1 MLIVVGTDEQVDDL
15 HQMAGARLMRRLVVL
30 RHAKI
35 AYPPG
40 IDRPRPP
47 ARTRGAC
54 SDAGAAG
61 AWMLENV
68 GVPDHVVVSTA
79 RRARGTWT
87 LAAGRLGYI
96 GAAGYDIPGSGPL
109 TVDPRVYEASVR
121 TLLAVLR
128 ELPARAQTAVLVG
141 HNPGCEDLVDL
152 LAGQRDEPAAALL
165 SVKYPTSGTAV
176 LEFDG
181 DGPTSLPARRT
192 SRCSR
197 RRAADAQRTG
207 ERGWGCRPRRRP
219 ARSPR
224 G

>member
-1 MLIVVGTDEQVDDL
+1 
-15 HQMAGARLMRRLVVL
+15 MRRLVVM
-30 RHAKI
+30 RHAKS

-40 IDRPRPP
+40 IDDHDRPLAP
-47 ARTRGAC
+47 RGVQ
-54 SDAGAAG
+54 DAGATG
-61 AWMLENV
+61 EWMLDNV

-87 LAAGRLGYI
+87 IAAGRLGYI

-121 TLLAVLR
+121 TLLAVLH

-141 HNPGCEDLVDL
+141 HNPGCEDLVHV

-181 DGPTSLPARRT
+181 EWSDLAPGTARLT
-192 SRCSR
+192 MF
-197 RRAADAQRTG
+197 AA
-207 ERGWGCRPRRRP
+207 
-219 ARSPR
+219 PR